1 MPAITVTF
9 PRDCKISPNSSSVI
23 VPLLIDNTLPTACN
37 ALPMIFKSVCI
48 ESESLFVGVDPM
60 AATML
65 PAASTQPPITAI
77 VFELLACVNALV
89 LLRLLGLLD
98 MLELL
103 DLLGLS
109 ELFELVVLLR
119 LVESF
124 KPFVRVEL
132 VEATELLTLVRYVVL
147 CFCHGFFCCLLRCR
161 LSLPFEP
168 PTPLTYSLCDHHPL
182 VYERLCNRLD

>member
-9 PRDCKISPNSSSVI
+9 PTDCKISPNSSSVI

-77 VFELLACVNALV
+77 VLELLACVNALV
-89 LLRLLGLLD
+89 LLELLDLLGLLD
-98 MLELL
+98 M
-103 DLLGLS
+103 LGLS

-124 KPFVRVEL
+124 ELLVRVEL
-132 VEATELLTLVRYVVL
+132 V
-147 CFCHGFFCCLLRCR
+147 
-161 LSLPFEP
+161 
-168 PTPLTYSLCDHHPL
+168 
-182 VYERLCNRLD
+182 